1 MKTSSWS
8 FSHIESRPRW
18 YHAPGDG
25 CSWPSPGD
33 PWCPPGHI
41 ITGGP
46 GSGPWSRGQGRHNV
60 FTQVHSSSLLHFTSF
75 TPRSLRTENVWI
87 WWNVSLFKTFINFW
101 KELPR
106 VKCKFSLFY
115 HSKLL
120 LNCYLKW
127 EMMHINIFLVPQTSS
142 YRGIGERLLPES
154 IEVELNLPLKIQF
167 RAEANNGLRKFK

>member
-1 MKTSSWS
+1 MNEGFLLELLSDRKSPPMISCSRCWMLMTLPRCPLVTWSHHHSWGS
-8 FSHIESRPRW
+8 A
-18 YHAPGDG
+18 HA
-25 CSWPSPGD
+25 
-33 PWCPPGHI
+33 
-41 ITGGP
+41 
-46 GSGPWSRGQGRHNV
+46 QGTHCV
-60 FTQVHSSSLLHFTSF
+60 FTFNSFTSF
-75 TPRSLRTENVWI
+75 TPLSLSTENVWI
-87 WWNVSLFKTFINFW
+87 WRNVSLFKTFINFW

-142 YRGIGERLLPES
+142 YRRIGERLLPES

-167 RAEANNGLRKFK
+167 SAEANNGLRKLK

>member
-1 MKTSSWS
+1 MNEDFLLELLSYRKSPPMISCSRWWLLMTIPRWPLMSLVTSSLVA
-8 FSHIESRPRW
+8 H
-18 YHAPGDG
+18 
-25 CSWPSPGD
+25 
-33 PWCPPGHI
+33 
-41 ITGGP
+41 
-46 GSGPWSRGQGRHNV
+46 GQGRHNV

-142 YRGIGERLLPES
+142 NRSIGRGLLPES

-167 RAEANNGLRKFK
+167 KAEANNGWRKFK

>member
-1 MKTSSWS
+1 MNEGFLLELLSDRKSPPMISC
-8 FSHIESRPRW
+8 SRCW
-18 YHAPGDG
+18 MLMTL
-25 CSWPSPGD
+25 
-33 PWCPPGHI
+33 PWCPLVTWSHHHSW
-41 ITGGP
+41 
-46 GSGPWSRGQGRHNV
+46 GSAHALETHFV
-60 FTQVHSSSLLHFTSF
+60 FTFNSFTSF
-75 TPRSLRTENVWI
+75 TTLSLSTENVWI

-167 RAEANNGLRKFK
+167 RAEANNGLRKLK

>member
-1 MKTSSWS
+1 MNEGFLLELLSDRKSPPMISC
-8 FSHIESRPRW
+8 SRCW
-18 YHAPGDG
+18 MLMTL
-25 CSWPSPGD
+25 
-33 PWCPPGHI
+33 PWCPLV
-41 ITGGP
+41 T
-46 GSGPWSRGQGRHNV
+46 WSHHHSWGQLMLWRLTLCSPPTPSRH
-60 FTQVHSSSLLHFTSF
+60 SLL
-75 TPRSLRTENVWI
+75 SLSLSTENVWI

-167 RAEANNGLRKFK
+167 RAEANNGLRKLK